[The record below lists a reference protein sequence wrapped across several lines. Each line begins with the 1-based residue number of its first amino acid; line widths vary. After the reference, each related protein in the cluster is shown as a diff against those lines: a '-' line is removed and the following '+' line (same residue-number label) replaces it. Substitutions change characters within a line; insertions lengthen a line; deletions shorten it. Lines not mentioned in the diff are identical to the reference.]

1 MFWNIFILVRNIF
14 TQHTILL
21 QEVDY
26 ECLELSTDPPHLLVA
41 LVCEAAGDTED
52 TGATDNVI

>member
-1 MFWNIFILVRNIF
+1 MFCQIIIFSF
-14 TQHTILL
+14 TSPS

-41 LVCEAAGDTED
+41 LVCEAAGDTEE
-52 TGATDNVI
+52 TGAKDNVI

>member
-1 MFWNIFILVRNIF
+1 MNYLVRNIF
-14 TQHTILL
+14 TQCSILL

-52 TGATDNVI
+52 TGAEDNVI